1 MDISVLGCHGS
12 QLPGCNTT
20 SFLLNKRIL
29 VDAGTVTPVLS
40 LQEQTDIDYIL
51 ITHAHLDHV
60 RDIMFLADNI
70 CFLKKDKPLVVLSTS
85 QIIETIKTYLFNG
98 VIWPDFSAIPSTEQP
113 VLKFDVIAPGVKI
126 KLDDLAVTAF
136 SVNHTVETVGYVVD
150 SPEGAVIFMGDTGP
164 TDDEVWE
171 VVNGVQNLKAV
182 FMETSLPD
190 GMREIADMTGH
201 LTPAGL
207 SRELSR
213 LDARKTDI
221 YLYHMKL
228 QYHRFIKEEIAC
240 IKNRKV
246 HILEDGQI
254 IRI

>member
-1 MDISVLGCHGS
+1 MDIRILGCHGS

-29 VDAGTVTPVLS
+29 VDAGTVTPVLT
-40 LQEQTDIDYIL
+40 LEEQTDIDYIL
-51 ITHAHLDHV
+51 VTHAHLDHV

-85 QIIETIKTYLFNG
+85 RIIETIRTYLFNG
-98 VIWPDFSAIPSTEQP
+98 IIWPDFSALPSVEDP
-113 VLKFDVIAPGVKI
+113 VLKFEAITPGESI
-126 KLDDLAVTAF
+126 KLYDLSITAF
-136 SVNHTVETVGYVVD
+136 GVNHTVETVGYVIEAA
-150 SPEGAVIFMGDTGP
+150 EGAVIFMGDTGP
-164 TDDEVWE
+164 TDDGVWTIANK
-171 VVNGVQNLKAV
+171 VKRLKAV

-190 GMREIADMTGH
+190 EMKDIADMTGH
-201 LTPAGL
+201 LTPTSLAH
-207 SRELSR
+207 ELTK
-213 LDARKTDI
+213 LDAHKTDI

-228 QYHRFIKEEIAC
+228 EYHRFIMKEISL
-240 IKNRKV
+240 IRNRNV